1 MTRAQF
7 DSPNLEIARWLEY
20 TLYHLAKSNYWH
32 IQSED
37 WSGAYCDRT
46 NCVHTWCDLNIDVT
60 EHDLIQL
67 AASVSP
73 QIELAWYE

>member
-20 TLYHLAKSNYWH
+20 TLYHLAKSSYWD
-32 IQSED
+32 IRSED
-37 WSGAYCDRT
+37 WTGAYCDT